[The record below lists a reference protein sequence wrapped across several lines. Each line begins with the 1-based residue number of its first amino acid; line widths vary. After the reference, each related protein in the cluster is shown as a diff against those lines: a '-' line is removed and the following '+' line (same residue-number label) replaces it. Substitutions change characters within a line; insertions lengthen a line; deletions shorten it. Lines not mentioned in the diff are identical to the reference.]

1 MPRAVWACLIL
12 LVCLTAASSSAWAVE
27 RGLAGVRLGDN
38 ALSLLTNSNFG
49 QPNYIGPIGSLGIP
63 EPEPVVEPSASGP
76 TGPGGRVVRPN
87 AEAIGVGDRLARGAT
102 QEVRGGRGERG
113 GRGGGTQS
121 PGGARASTPGEGAGM
136 YWYYRRP
143 GAVVLVLTLSPTG
156 DVTALTLTGTTPYA
170 AGRTTRNI
178 GLTSSYMEII
188 AQYGYPD
195 QVVTMGSAVEM
206 TYVDHGV
213 RFHLEGMR
221 VTDIAIG
228 VYVTAAVE
236 AAPSATPEVTPPPA
250 GLTVEELRGYL

>member
-1 MPRAVWACLIL
+1 MPRAVWACLIA

-38 ALSLLTNSNFG
+38 ALSLLSNSNFG
-49 QPNYIGPIGSLGIP
+49 QPHFIGPIGALGMP
-63 EPEPVVEPSASGP
+63 EPEPVVQPSASGP
-76 TGPGGRVVRPN
+76 AGPEGRVVRPS
-87 AEAIGVGDRLARGAT
+87 AQAIASGERLARGTT

-113 GRGGGTQS
+113 GGTQR
-121 PGGARASTPGEGAGM
+121 PGGATASARDEGAGM

-143 GAVVLVLTLSPTG
+143 GAVVLVLTLTPTG
-156 DVTALTLTGTTPYA
+156 DVTALTLTGNTPYA
-170 AGRTTRNI
+170 PGRTTRNI

-195 QVVTMGSAVEM
+195 QVVSMGSAVEM

-221 VTDIAIG
+221 VTEIAIG

-236 AAPSATPEVTPPPA
+236 AAPTITPEVTPPPT

>member
-38 ALSLLTNSNFG
+38 ALSLLSNSNFG
-49 QPNYIGPIGSLGIP
+49 QPNYIGPIGSLGMP
-63 EPEPVVEPSASGP
+63 ELAPVVALGASGP
-76 TGPGGRVVRPN
+76 SGPGGR
-87 AEAIGVGDRLARGAT
+87 
-102 QEVRGGRGERG
+102 
-113 GRGGGTQS
+113 
-121 PGGARASTPGEGAGM
+121 GGAQPASGVRASAPDEGAGM

-143 GAVVLVLTLSPTG
+143 GGVVLVLTLSPMG
-156 DVTALTLTGTTPYA
+156 EITALTLTGTTPYA

-178 GLTSSYMEII
+178 GLSSGYMEII

-195 QVVTMGSAVEM
+195 QVVTIGSAVEM

-213 RFHLEGMR
+213 RFHLQGMR
-221 VTDIAIG
+221 VTEIAIG

>member
-12 LVCLTAASSSAWAVE
+12 LVCLTVASSPAWAVE

-38 ALSLLTNSNFG
+38 VLSLLSNSNFG
-49 QPNYIGPIGSLGIP
+49 QPDYVGPIGMLGMP
-63 EPEPVVEPSASGP
+63 EPELVVAPGASGP
-76 TGPGGRVVRPN
+76 SGPGGP
-87 AEAIGVGDRLARGAT
+87 GAT
-102 QEVRGGRGERG
+102 QPAAGVR
-113 GRGGGTQS
+113 
-121 PGGARASTPGEGAGM
+121 AATPDEGAGM

-143 GAVVLVLTLSPTG
+143 GAVVLVLTLSPMG
-156 DVTALTLTGTTPYA
+156 DITALTLTGATPYA

-178 GLTSSYMEII
+178 GLTSGYMEII

-213 RFHLEGMR
+213 RFHLQGMR
-221 VTDIAIG
+221 VTEIAIG

-236 AAPSATPEVTPPPA
+236 AAPTTTLEVAPPPT
-250 GLTVEELRGYL
+250 GLTVEELRGHL